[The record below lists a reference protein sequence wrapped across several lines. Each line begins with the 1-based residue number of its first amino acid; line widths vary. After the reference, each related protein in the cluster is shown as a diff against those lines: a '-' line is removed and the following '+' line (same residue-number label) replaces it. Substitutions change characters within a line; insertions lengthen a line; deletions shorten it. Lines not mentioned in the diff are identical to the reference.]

1 MRPIGYSDQRDLG
14 TIWLWLACFLFI
26 HHCLALAGFDLK
38 SRLNAASYIYNPS
51 KPPFDKG
58 GFFLCWYT
66 NAEPRIRLKE
76 PAIAGYLYN
85 PPQTPP
91 FEKEGLVVSLSAY
104 LTEGEEYP

>member
-1 MRPIGYSDQRDLG
+1 M
-14 TIWLWLACFLFI
+14 
-26 HHCLALAGFDLK
+26 HDLK

-58 GFFLCWYT
+58 GFFLCLHT

-76 PAIAGYLYN
+76 PAIAGYVYN

-91 FEKEGLVVSLSAY
+91 FEKEGLVVNLRFTSPAVSVLSQSPFFITARHKFCANRKI
-104 LTEGEEYP
+104 ERPKIFS